1 MAAYTGT
8 PITDPDQLAYE
19 VDVAFASAVEEI
31 VINTTAKTIALK
43 VTGNLGTDGATIK
56 AVYSKLKDAWRV
68 NSTLIKF
75 PFPMGPITDEQ
86 FEMLNG
92 WNWDK
97 VETSGAATQTT
108 VELLRTGG
116 WSVVDVGATFPK
128 ELWTSVVTLGSLG
141 STDQVYYQQVNA
153 AEASV
158 NFKLTGPVNQAIQI
172 LSDPNSDG
180 NTADGYSKLT
190 YLKLFVREW
199 QKLYAQSEIADIGV
213 STLTYQAYRYPLT
226 NSSDLKITVTAANIT
241 AQLDSGYPGSPSQAT
256 MLGVYGNVTVTYLRD
271 SNNNF
276 YNVLGA
282 YNPAS
287 FAYVIGDVV
296 QDTGNQRWY
305 KNIVGYT
312 SDATQPSAN
321 ATNWAAYE
329 GERQIGSNYYAFTVI
344 VDADDTVGPTASGA
358 ARIAEIYTAVQY
370 LLKLNADI
378 DEDATGTVTGKTAS
392 SLLRFVGDTMITADG
407 VYVDSFNSQDTNSIT
422 FTDALGSAWTFPYV
436 AALTVNF
443 GTNLQN
449 DQYAKYWVFFTN
461 DNAADTPTG
470 KNFGTTA
477 AVIVED
483 NSTIPMTGDVNPAWP
498 TKRAAVSHTF
508 NYDGNVQR
516 GAGSASKDAPI
527 TVVGIG
533 LTTGQYVSATGTI
546 AKSTANAVTLTSSLE
561 RNYSQGTTY
570 P

>member
-1 MAAYTGT
+1 MAAYTGN

-43 VTGNLGTDGATIK
+43 VVGNLGTDGATIK

-97 VETSGAATQTT
+97 VETSGAATQST

-141 STDQVYYQQVNA
+141 ATDQVYYQQVNA

-158 NFKLTGPVNQAIQI
+158 NFVLTGPVNQAIQV

-180 NTADGYSKLT
+180 NTVDGYSKLT

-199 QKLYAQSEIADIGV
+199 EKLYAQSEIADIGV
-213 STLTYQAYRYPLT
+213 STLSYQAYRYPLT
-226 NSSDLKITVTAANIT
+226 NSADLKIKVTAANIT
-241 AQLDSGYPGSPSQAT
+241 AQLDSGYPGSPSQTT

-271 SNNNF
+271 SNNAF
-276 YNVLGA
+276 YRVLGN

-287 FAYVIGDVV
+287 FVYVIGDVV
-296 QDTGNQRWY
+296 KDTGNNRWY
-305 KNIVGYT
+305 KNILGYT
-312 SDATQPSAN
+312 SDGTQPSAN

-329 GERQIGSNYYAFTVI
+329 GERQIGPNYYAFTVI
-344 VDADDTVGPTASGA
+344 VDGDDTAAPTASGA
-358 ARIAEIYTAVQY
+358 ARADEIYTAVQY

-378 DEDATGTVTGKTAS
+378 DEDATGSVIGKTAS
-392 SLLRFVGDTMITADG
+392 SLLRFVGDTLVTANG
-407 VYVDSFNSQDTNSIT
+407 VYIDSFNSQDTNSIT
-422 FTDALGSAWTFPYV
+422 FTDALGTGYQFPYV
-436 AALTVNF
+436 AALSVNF

-461 DNAADTPTG
+461 DDAGDNTG
-470 KNFGTTA
+470 RDFGTTSA
-477 AVIVED
+477 IIVED
-483 NSTIPMTGDVNPAWP
+483 NSSIPMTGDVNPAWP
-498 TKRAAVSHTF
+498 TKRASVSHTF
-508 NYDGNVQR
+508 NYDGNTQR
-516 GAGSASKDAPI
+516 GAGSISTNAPI

-533 LTTGQYVSATGTI
+533 LSTGQYVSATSVIERT
-546 AKSTANAVTLTSSLE
+546 TANSVTLTSSLE